1 MVFAASCVVEYE
13 RFSVIFEHFDLLRV
27 KPKVMLFYMLYLQRI
42 EVLFKLAVFVL
53 DKIQRQ
59 CIYFKFLLFY
69 KSSTVKNI
77 VFYNAH
83 VVNVLF
89 TELKILIKD

>member
-13 RFSVIFEHFDLLRV
+13 RFSVIFEPFDLLRV
-27 KPKVMLFYMLYLQRI
+27 KPKVMFYMLYLQRI

-59 CIYFKFLLFY
+59 CIYLKFLSFY

-77 VFYNAH
+77 VFYN
-83 VVNVLF
+83 VDIVKFLF
-89 TELKILIKD
+89 TEFKILIKD